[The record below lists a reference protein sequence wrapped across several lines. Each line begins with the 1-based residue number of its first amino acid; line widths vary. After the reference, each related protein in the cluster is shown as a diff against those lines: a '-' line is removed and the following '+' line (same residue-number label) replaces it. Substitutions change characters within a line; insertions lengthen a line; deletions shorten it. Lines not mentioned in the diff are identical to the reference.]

1 MNYSV
6 AGALAP
12 TIETYRTDGAADR
25 AQARHGHSRADEEL
39 DKSHPDLIA
48 YLARRL
54 DVSSEAALAALGN
67 CLLDPATDERR
78 AKYMRANH
86 ERSGLR

>member
-1 MNYSV
+1 MNYGV
-6 AGALAP
+6 AGALAW
-12 TIETYRTDGAADR
+12 AD
-25 AQARHGHSRADEEL
+25 DEL

-67 CLLDPATDERR
+67 CLVDPATDERR
-78 AKYMRANH
+78 AKYVRANH